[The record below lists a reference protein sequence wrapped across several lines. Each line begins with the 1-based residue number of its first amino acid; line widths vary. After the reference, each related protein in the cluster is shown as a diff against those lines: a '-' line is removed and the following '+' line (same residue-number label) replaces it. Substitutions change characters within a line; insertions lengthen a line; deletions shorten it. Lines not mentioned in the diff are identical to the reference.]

1 MSTLNRTNDYVPM
14 GLRMLSGVGR
24 NINST
29 GHLTQV
35 TDPYS
40 FSVEGD
46 YSPEGQ
52 SFVVMAYAAY
62 NEWDTEGRGGA
73 DGGDLEDGTG
83 RLGGVASMLVLGLVV
98 GLLGSGGWIM
108 V

>member
-1 MSTLNRTNDYVPM
+1 MSTMNVTNDYVPF
-14 GLRMLSGVGR
+14 GLRLLAAVSR
-24 NINST
+24 NVNET
-29 GHLTQV
+29 GHLGQV

-62 NEWDTEGRGGA
+62 NEWDAAGRGGA
-73 DGGDLEDGTG
+73 DGEDLEDGAG
-83 RLGGVASMLVLGLVV
+83 RLAGVTGVLALSLIV
-98 GLLGSGGWIM
+98 GLLATGGW
-108 V
+108 VVV